1 MDKERA
7 MKYALMVPFDADNSS
22 KTKYAHK
29 YEVHEKFRSRAA
41 ALKYQKKEL
50 WQYSFVVQIY
60 EVFGKDGEK
69 VKKGREHV

>member
-7 MKYALMVPFDADNSS
+7 MKYALMVPFGSNEYS
-22 KTKYAHK
+22 KTGYEHK
-29 YEVHEKFRSRAA
+29 YEVYCKFSSRAA

-60 EVFGKDGEK
+60 EVFGADGEK